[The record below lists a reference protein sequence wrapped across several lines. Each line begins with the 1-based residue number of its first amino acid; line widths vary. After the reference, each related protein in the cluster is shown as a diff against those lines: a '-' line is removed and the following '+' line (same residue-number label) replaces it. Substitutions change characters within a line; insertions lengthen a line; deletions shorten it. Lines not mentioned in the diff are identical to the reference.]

1 MPYEDDEPAQPV
13 RLERIPGVPNRVL
26 VGLFLV
32 VALIV
37 VAILKP
43 WASSPSA
50 QPPAAAVVVQTQ
62 SGGTLPTS
70 AATAGNEGTTAA
82 AAALGRLCNAPPIW
96 RLMTKETSE
105 LGESRT
111 MYSVDAVSAS
121 GPADASIKTAGISAL
136 SLDGIG
142 VCGPSTTD
150 ANVPDATH
158 PVSVRIWTFD
168 RQGQPMLA
176 STVVADA
183 ALYAVGEAYY
193 GPVGA
198 NPQAAGLSAAW
209 APGRYAVEV
218 DDAAPEGGALWFG
231 LDYAGQEAV
240 VSGR

>member
-1 MPYEDDEPAQPV
+1 MPYQDDEPAQPV
-13 RLERIPGVPNRVL
+13 RLERIPGVPARVL
-26 VGLFLV
+26 VGPFV
-32 VALIV
+32 VGALIV

-50 QPPAAAVVVQTQ
+50 SPLAAAVVVQTA
-62 SGGTLPTS
+62 SESALPTS
-70 AATAGNEGTTAA
+70 AASPVDEGTTAA

-121 GPADASIKTAGISAL
+121 GPADPSIKTAGISAQ

-142 VCGPSTTD
+142 VCGPLTTD

-158 PVSVRIWTFD
+158 RVSVRIWTFD
-168 RQGQPMLA
+168 GQGRPMLA

-198 NPQAAGLSAAW
+198 DRQAGALSAAW
-209 APGRYAVEV
+209 APGRYTVEV
-218 DDAAPEGGALWFG
+218 DQAAPQGGTLWFG
-231 LDYAGQEAV
+231 LDYAGREAAAA
-240 VSGR
+240 GR